1 MNILVIDGQ
10 GGKMGRL
17 LIEEILARL
26 PDVKVT
32 AVGTNSVATAAMLKA
47 GAVSGA
53 TGENPVSVMAARAD
67 VILGPVGIV
76 IADALLG
83 EVTPRIAL
91 AVGRSRARKILL
103 PYNRCDVTV
112 IGTQGM
118 NPNEAVRQ
126 AVEQLAAM
134 VSE

>member
-1 MNILVIDGQ
+1 MCGEDCVRGDLEDEFACHHGHAVVELLVA
-10 GGKMGRL
+10 
-17 LIEEILARL
+17 EEGSSA
-26 PDVKVT
+26 
-32 AVGTNSVATAAMLKA
+32 
-47 GAVSGA
+47 
-53 TGENPVSVMAARAD
+53 
-67 VILGPVGIV
+67 VGIV

>member
-76 IADALLG
+76 ITDALLG
-83 EVTPRIAL
+83 EGNAAHRASGGKIACAEDSA
-91 AVGRSRARKILL
+91 AVQPLRRDSHRNAG
-103 PYNRCDVTV
+103 
-112 IGTQGM
+112 
-118 NPNEAVRQ
+118 NEPERGD
-126 AVEQLAAM
+126 
-134 VSE
+134 SSGG